1 VSVRTF
7 RYKAVFLA
15 LVLVATALA
24 ALASWYAAMEA
35 GRRRAVVALDGSLQI
50 LSRSVESEIERF
62 RYLPAVLSHDKRI
75 RSALV
80 SGKPEDIVAAND
92 YLLAVRNDSRVDSL
106 YIMKT
111 DGLTIA
117 ASNFA
122 EPTSF
127 VGENYRFRPYFQ
139 DALRTGTGR
148 YYAVGV
154 TTGLPGYFLASAIRD
169 GPSIIGV
176 AVAKVDM
183 RAVEQAWQ
191 EAGTLAAISDNDGV
205 IFLTGR
211 RQWKYRPLH
220 PLDGI
225 ALQRVAETRKYDGV
239 ALETRSPILGQ
250 SEPED
255 DGTARADLIHRHLFR
270 SIRIEPDGWQLWTA
284 ASMAPI
290 RANANLVASL
300 VALACLLLSGT
311 VLYLRQR
318 RQLLRAKLD
327 ANARLEQRVAER
339 TAELNREIEERKR
352 AEAELRDTHATL
364 VQTAKLAALG
374 RMSAAIV
381 HEVSQPLAAMEN
393 TLASTALLAERGEAG
408 RVIEKVGAARELV
421 RRIRRT
427 VKHLKSFARNE
438 PGQRETVKVGKSVA
452 AAVELALHRANA
464 SRVPIKIE
472 PGAHAFKVTANAIR
486 LEQVILNLLINA
498 LDAVAECDAPEI
510 RVGAHRSGPMVKI
523 EVADNGA
530 GIPEN
535 LKERIAEPFF
545 TTKETGEGL
554 GLGLSISRAII
565 AEFGGNLSFAPRE
578 GGGSIFTVSLPAT
591 ASHRMKNELAA

>member
-1 VSVRTF
+1 MSARTF
-7 RYKAVFLA
+7 RYKAAFLA
-15 LVLVATALA
+15 LVLVATSIAS
-24 ALASWYAAMEA
+24 LASWYAAMEA
-35 GRRRAVVALDGSLQI
+35 GRRRAALALDGSLQI
-50 LSRSVESEIERF
+50 LSRSVKSEIERF

-75 RSALV
+75 RSALL
-80 SGKPEDIVAAND
+80 SGRPEDIVAANN
-92 YLLAVRNDSRVDSL
+92 YLLAIRDESRVDSL
-106 YIMKT
+106 YIMRT
-111 DGLTIA
+111 DGLTVA

-154 TTGLPGYFLASAIRD
+154 TTGLPGYFLASAIHE
-169 GPSIIGV
+169 GPRIIGV

-183 RAVEQAWQ
+183 RSVEQAWQ
-191 EAGTLAAISDNDGV
+191 DAGTLAAIADNYGV
-205 IFLTGR
+205 IFLTGHK
-211 RQWKYRPLH
+211 QWKYRPLH
-220 PLDGI
+220 PLEGA
-225 ALQRVAETRKYDGV
+225 ALERVAETRKYDGIT
-239 ALETRSPILGQ
+239 LEARSPILGQ
-250 SEPED
+250 NEPES
-255 DGTARADLIHRHLFR
+255 DGTARADLVDRHLFR
-270 SIRIEPDGWQLWTA
+270 SIRVEPDDWQLWTA

-290 RANANLVASL
+290 RANANLVASF
-300 VALACLLLSGT
+300 VALACVLLSGT
-311 VLYLRQR
+311 VLYLKQR

-393 TLASTALLAERGEAG
+393 TLASTALLAERGEAA
-408 RVIEKVGAARELV
+408 RVMEKVGAARKLV

-427 VKHLKSFARNE
+427 VSHLKSFARNE
-438 PGQRETVKVGKSVA
+438 PGQRETVNVGKSVA
-452 AAVELALHRANA
+452 AAVDLALHRANA
-464 SRVPIKIE
+464 SGVRIKIQ
-472 PGAHAFKVTANAIR
+472 PGAHALKATANAIR
-486 LEQVILNLLINA
+486 LEQVVLNLLINA
-498 LDAVAECDAPEI
+498 LDAVAECPTPEI
-510 RVGAHRSGPMVKI
+510 HVGASRNGSMVKI
-523 EVADNGA
+523 EVADNGT
-530 GIPEN
+530 GIPDH

-565 AEFGGNLSFAPRE
+565 AEFGGNLSFAARE

-591 ASHRMKNELAA
+591 ADDRMTSERAA

>member
-1 VSVRTF
+1 VSVRTL
-7 RYKAVFLA
+7 RYKAAFLT
-15 LVLVATALA
+15 LVLIATALA
-24 ALASWYAAMEA
+24 ALASWYAAMET
-35 GRRRAVVALDGSLQI
+35 GRRRAAAALDGSLQI
-50 LSRSVESEIERF
+50 LSRSVKSEIERF

-75 RSALV
+75 RSALID
-80 SGKPEDIVAAND
+80 GTPEEIAAANA

-111 DGLTIA
+111 DGLTVA

-154 TTGLPGYFLASAIRD
+154 TTGLPGYFLSSAIRD
-169 GPSIIGV
+169 GSRIIGV

-191 EAGTLAAISDNDGV
+191 EAGTLAAIADNDGV

-220 PLDGI
+220 PLDGT

-239 ALETRSPILGQ
+239 TLETTSPILGQ
-250 SEPED
+250 NEPED

-270 SIRIEPDGWQLWTA
+270 WIEVEPDGWQLWTA

-290 RANANLVASL
+290 RANANLIASL

-311 VLYLRQR
+311 VLYLKQR

-393 TLASTALLAERGEAG
+393 TLASTALLAKRGEPA
-408 RVIEKVGAARELV
+408 RVIEKVGAARQLV
-421 RRIRRT
+421 SRIRRT

-438 PGQRETVKVGKSVA
+438 PGQRETVNAGKSIA
-452 AAVELALHRANA
+452 AAIDLALHRANA
-464 SRVPIKIE
+464 SGVRIVVE
-472 PGAHAFKVTANAIR
+472 PGAHAPKVTANAIR

-498 LDAVAECDAPEI
+498 LDAVTECPAPEI
-510 RVGAHRSGPMVKI
+510 HMGAHRNGPMVEI
-523 EVADNGA
+523 TVADNGA

-535 LKERIAEPFF
+535 LKERIAELFF

-565 AEFGGNLSFAPRE
+565 AEFGGSLSFAARE
-578 GGGSIFTVSLPAT
+578 GGGSIFTVSLPA
-591 ASHRMKNELAA
+591 ASDDRMTNELAA

>member
-1 VSVRTF
+1 MSVRAF
-7 RYKAVFLA
+7 RYKAAFFA
-15 LVLVATALA
+15 LVLIVTALA
-24 ALASWYAAMEA
+24 AFASWYAAMEA
-35 GRRRAVVALDGSLQI
+35 GRRRAIITLDGSLQI

-62 RYLPAVLSHDKRI
+62 RYLPAVLAHDKRI
-75 RSALV
+75 RSALIA
-80 SGKPEDIVAAND
+80 GTPESIGAAND
-92 YLLAVRNDSRVDSL
+92 YLLAVRDDSRVDSL

-111 DGLTIA
+111 DGLTVA

-169 GPSIIGV
+169 ESGIIGV

-183 RAVEQAWQ
+183 HTVEEAWQ
-191 EAGTLAAISDNDGV
+191 EAGTLAAIADNDGV
-205 IFLTGR
+205 IFLTGHK
-211 RQWKYRPLH
+211 QWKYRPLH
-220 PLDGI
+220 PLDDA

-239 ALETRSPILGQ
+239 TLEATSPILGHN
-250 SEPED
+250 EPET
-255 DGTARADLIHRHLFR
+255 DGTARADLNHRHLFR
-270 SIRIEPDGWQLWTA
+270 SIRVEPDGWQLWTA

-311 VLYLRQR
+311 ILYLRQR

-374 RMSAAIV
+374 RMSAAIA

-393 TLASTALLAERGEAG
+393 TLASTALLAERGESG

-421 RRIRRT
+421 RRLRRT

-438 PGQRETVKVGKSVA
+438 PGQREIVDVGRSIA
-452 AAVELALHRANA
+452 AAVDLALHRANA
-464 SRVPIKIE
+464 SGVRIKVE
-472 PGAHAFKVTANAIR
+472 PGARTLKVAANAIR

-498 LDAVAECDAPEI
+498 LDAVAECSAPEI

-523 EVADNGA
+523 EVVDNGA

-565 AEFGGNLSFAPRE
+565 AEFGGSLSFAACE

-591 ASHRMKNELAA
+591 AHTRMAGEVAA

>member
-1 VSVRTF
+1 M
-7 RYKAVFLA
+7 
-15 LVLVATALA
+15 A
-24 ALASWYAAMEA
+24 AFAAWFVAMEA
-35 GRRRAVVALDGSLQI
+35 GRRRAAVTLDGSLQI

-62 RYLPAVLSHDKRI
+62 RYLPAVLSHDGRI
-75 RSALV
+75 RSALLR
-80 SGKPEDIVAAND
+80 GAPHDIAAANN
-92 YLLAVRNDSRVDSL
+92 YLLDVRNDARVDTL

-111 DGLTIA
+111 DGLTVA

-122 EPTSF
+122 EPSSF

-148 YYAVGV
+148 FYAVGV

-169 GPSIIGV
+169 GQSIIGV

-183 RAVEQAWQ
+183 RAFEKAWQ
-191 EAGTLAAISDNDGV
+191 EAGTLAAIADNDGV
-205 IFLTGR
+205 IFLTGHKA
-211 RQWKYRPLH
+211 WKYRPLH
-220 PLDGI
+220 PLDTVALERI
-225 ALQRVAETRKYDGV
+225 AAARKYDGV
-239 ALETRSPILGQ
+239 PLETTSPILGPD
-250 SEPED
+250 EPET
-255 DGTARADLIHRHLFR
+255 DGTARADLGHRHIFR
-270 SIRIEPDGWQLWTA
+270 SARVEPDGWQLWAA
-284 ASMAPI
+284 ASMSPI

-300 VALACLLLSGT
+300 AALACLLLSGT

-339 TAELNREIEERKR
+339 TAELNREIEERRR

-393 TLASTALLAERGEAG
+393 TLASTALLAERGEPA
-408 RVIEKVGAARELV
+408 RVIEKVGAARDLI

-427 VKHLKSFARNE
+427 VRHLKSFARNE
-438 PGQRETVKVGKSVA
+438 PGRRETVNVGRSIA
-452 AAVELALHRANA
+452 AAVDLAVHRANA
-464 SRVPIKIE
+464 SGVQIEIE
-472 PGAHAFKVTANAIR
+472 PGAHALQVTANTIR

-498 LDAVAECDAPEI
+498 LDAVAGRPAPQI
-510 RVGAHRSGPMVKI
+510 RIGAHRAGPMVEI
-523 EVADNGA
+523 EVADNGT
-530 GIPEN
+530 GIPDD

-554 GLGLSISRAII
+554 GLGLSISRAIT
-565 AEFGGNLSFAPRE
+565 AEFGGSLSFAARR
-578 GGGSIFTVSLPAT
+578 GGGSVFTVSLPA
-591 ASHRMKNELAA
+591 AADIRMTEKAA